1 MWANSRRIDIRGQ
14 RRILFQPM
22 RPARDVTVLSARH
35 ETLSPVSIPAPRMGR
50 GALRETNRTCPLR
63 FNPHVSRRRDC
74 KLSARIAGDHDIRQ
88 MQHGMALFQST
99 RRVRR
104 LSQIS
109 KFQSARPRGARRSSS
124 SRQQASSEF
133 QSTRSNASKGAID
146 VEIEQKYCVSIHAVY
161 GGTTHSRIF
170 APSLFVHASRAG
182 HDDWLQCPGPGCT
195 FQPACLA
202 RGGSNGAAHWVCNRE
217 FQSTCP
223 ARGTTMSATA
233 LRPLAVGFT
242 PCS

>member
-1 MWANSRRIDIRGQ
+1 M
-14 RRILFQPM
+14 
-22 RPARDVTVLSARH
+22 
-35 ETLSPVSIPAPRMGR
+35 SP
-50 GALRETNRTCPLR
+50 T
-63 FNPHVSRRRDC
+63 
-74 KLSARIAGDHDIRQ
+74 
-88 MQHGMALFQST
+88 FQST
-99 RRVRR
+99 RLQKTR
-104 LSQIS
+104 LQTQCAYCWRSRHSSDAARHGLVSISTTRSGVFHQIS

-202 RGGSNGAAHWVCNRE
+202 RGGSNGAAHWVCSLE
-217 FQSTCP
+217 FQSTRP

-233 LRPLAVGFT
+233 LRPLAVSFT
-242 PCS
+242 PCSQQFDQLHSLRN